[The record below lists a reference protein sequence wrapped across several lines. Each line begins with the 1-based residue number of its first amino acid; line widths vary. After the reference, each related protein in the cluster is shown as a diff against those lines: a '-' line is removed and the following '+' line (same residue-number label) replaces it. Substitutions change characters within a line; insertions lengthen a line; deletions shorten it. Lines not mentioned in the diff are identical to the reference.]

1 MGISRIPRRRLL
13 VWLILAALMLALA
26 AWTVIC
32 VREPAADSR
41 PQPSITTED
50 SLATAVAFNEA
61 WAAARPTATATPDG
75 VAPLAIVSCTPPNRE
90 PIADTPHF
98 LHWTPDG
105 SQLIFDHSDTIWT
118 VDSQGTRV
126 EAVVDAD
133 PEDPDANYPS
143 VYEFYADLGPDG
155 SRIVYSTCEYPLD
168 VSTSGH
174 SGESSL
180 YDIATVDLVG
190 GGRQRLTESQGFDG
204 YPVWS
209 PDGKTIAFIR
219 GGGPDGD
226 TWIYLLGDSSVASRW
241 WLGDPDVAAGR
252 FPPAWSPNGESLA
265 LIGYESTP
273 GGRQSCLYT
282 GQAIGPELVQFRT
295 TRSAVFRVTEATGP
309 PSWSPD
315 GQHIAFTRSGGED
328 AGIYVVRPNGSDPQL
343 IVDGTS
349 EGPLWPLDATGL
361 WENVSMFRG
370 SPVWSP
376 DGRSLL
382 FITREITP
390 NPLEDPIGFVP
401 SRVFT
406 VGLEGGE
413 VVELDFPLPA
423 FLRVTAAAWS
433 PDGSRLA
440 VSGDIRQFP
449 WGEYEARRVILTAD
463 PDGGNMRILAAGDT
477 VLSLVSGHYDESV
490 GGLFEWN
497 SPDPG
502 IPVDTAP
509 CSEGLVVPNPEE
521 NPGLVQDCETL
532 LTIRDTLAGRV
543 DLGWSRQVSIGE
555 WEGITIGGEPLRVR
569 KLGLSVRG
577 LTGALSPELGLL
589 SGLVELGLSGNWLSG
604 QIPPEL
610 GNHTELESLDLSS
623 NFLSGNIPPEL
634 GSLGNLRTLDL
645 HGNVLSGSIPSELG
659 SLSSLEELYLSGNRL
674 EDPIP
679 PELGMLKRLF
689 SLTLSRNRLS
699 GIIPTEMFGL
709 IRLTSLDLWDTNL
722 TGCFAAE
729 FPEIPEEQNVLE
741 GC

>member
-1 MGISRIPRRRLL
+1 MGILRALQRRAFGWLVLTLL
-13 VWLILAALMLALA
+13 LAAVV
-26 AWTVIC
+26 WTMAC
-32 VREPAADSR
+32 EEEPADTDGIQAPVSR
-41 PQPSITTED
+41 PERTLTVED
-50 SLATAVAFNEA
+50 LLATAAAFNEA
-61 WAAARPTATATPDG
+61 WAAARPTPTATPD
-75 VAPLAIVSCTPPNRE
+75 VVDRPPIVSCTPPNRE
-90 PIADTPHF
+90 PIDDTPHF

-105 SQLIFDHSDTIWT
+105 SQLIFNFSDTIWT
-118 VDSQGTRV
+118 VNSQGTRV
-126 EAVVDAD
+126 DAVVDAD
-133 PEDPDANYPS
+133 PETHHRS
-143 VYEFYADLGPDG
+143 VYELYADLSPDG
-155 SRIVYSTCEYPLD
+155 SRMVYSTCEYPLD
-168 VSTSGH
+168 VSNSGSIGTH
-174 SGESSL
+174 HFYE
-180 YDIATVDLVG
+180 IASANLDG
-190 GGRQRLTESQGFDG
+190 GGRQRLTESHAFDS

-209 PDGKTIAFIR
+209 PDGNSIAFIR
-219 GGGPDGD
+219 SSGAYDD
-226 TWIYLLGDSSVASRW
+226 TWIYLIEDGSEASRL
-241 WLGDPDVAAGR
+241 WLEDLDVEAGLS
-252 FPPAWSPNGESLA
+252 PPTWSPDGESLA
-265 LIGYESTP
+265 FVGYESISGERLP
-273 GGRQSCLYT
+273 CLYT
-282 GQAIGPELVQFRT
+282 GTAGELDLEQLRI
-295 TRSAVFRVTEATGP
+295 TRYTPFRVTEATGP

-361 WENVSMFRG
+361 WENVSTFRG

-390 NPLEDPIGFVP
+390 NPLEDSVGFVP

-413 VVELDFPLPA
+413 VVKLDFPLPD

-449 WGEYEARRVILTAD
+449 LGEYEARRVILTAD

-509 CSEGLVVPNPEE
+509 CSEGLVIPNPEE

-543 DLGWSRQVSIGE
+543 DLGWSGQSPISDWGGV
-555 WEGITIGGEPLRVR
+555 TVGGEP
-569 KLGLSVRG
+569 SAIRG
-577 LTGALSPELGLL
+577 LRLSELRLTGVLPPELGLL
-589 SGLVELGLSGNWLSG
+589 PGLAELDLSGNWLSG
-604 QIPPEL
+604 PIPPEL
-610 GNHTELESLDLSS
+610 GDLTELESLDLSS
-623 NFLSGNIPPEL
+623 NFLSGSIPAEL
-634 GSLGNLRTLDL
+634 GKLER
-645 HGNVLSGSIPSELG
+645 LSQLT
-659 SLSSLEELYLSGNRL
+659 LSGNSISGDIPLEIYRL
-674 EDPIP
+674 V
-679 PELGMLKRLF
+679 
-689 SLTLSRNRLS
+689 SLTSIN
-699 GIIPTEMFGL
+699 
-709 IRLTSLDLWDTNL
+709 LWGDGL

-729 FPEIPEEQNVLE
+729 YPEIQEEQANMHQCEPKGEAQGWPFGWGVLHLPLR
-741 GC
+741 